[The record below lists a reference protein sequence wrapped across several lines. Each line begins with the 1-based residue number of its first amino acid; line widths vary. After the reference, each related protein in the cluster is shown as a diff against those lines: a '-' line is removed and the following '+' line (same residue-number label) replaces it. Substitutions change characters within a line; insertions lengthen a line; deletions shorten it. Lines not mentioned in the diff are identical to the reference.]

1 MNLALR
7 ALKQNQ
13 IETLIR
19 NLYGDWRIVIDIAII
34 RLMKARAT
42 FNDASL
48 IQEIIQQLSSHFEP
62 KIPLTKVS
70 SIVTLCQALSRDIS
84 FLRNVF

>member
-1 MNLALR
+1 
-7 ALKQNQ
+7 
-13 IETLIR
+13 
-19 NLYGDWRIVIDIAII
+19 
-34 RLMKARAT
+34 MKARAT